1 MIYKITS
8 EDSEWRKAHK
18 ELLSIISDMQTEEE
32 QSFRIMKEKPSSLE
46 LALPFPK
53 LCYPAQDLFK
63 SITDKAENMY
73 AVKFMNELSCI
84 IIPVYP
90 KFLSLKDL
98 YTIIETH
105 YGTEMW
111 IIRN

>member
-1 MIYKITS
+1 MSDENRRKIPMIKKSVRKLIDETIKTIWIKNIPRDFDEGYIINEDCLKIS
-8 EDSEWRKAHK
+8 FCYHLRRK
-18 ELLSIISDMQTEEE
+18 
-32 QSFRIMKEKPSSLE
+32 
-46 LALPFPK
+46 
-53 LCYPAQDLFK
+53 
-63 SITDKAENMY
+63 